1 MALKTVISYFK
12 SLKFRIFL
20 LLIVFGIAPGF
31 SLRAGILS
39 AYESRAVET
48 RTVDITSQ
56 AKLLATQIVAKNY
69 LENTSSQNITTQLEQ
84 LSTIYDGRVML
95 IDQAFHIVKD
105 TYALDEQKTI
115 LSEEVMQAYQGET
128 VQKYDSDNRYIEMI
142 YYTRIQMHNTGP

>member
-48 RTVDITSQ
+48 RTVDITS
-56 AKLLATQIVAKNY
+56 
-69 LENTSSQNITTQLEQ
+69 
-84 LSTIYDGRVML
+84 
-95 IDQAFHIVKD
+95 
-105 TYALDEQKTI
+105 
-115 LSEEVMQAYQGET
+115 
-128 VQKYDSDNRYIEMI
+128 
-142 YYTRIQMHNTGP
+142 